1 MQAPVQG
8 LQLQIVLVLLA
19 REAAE
24 DAAIPQACIYYRP
37 SFRDARAGIVQ
48 GLLELRESELASDV
62 GEIGSVRFALAS
74 HQVTGS
80 TLAFA
85 EEEALPP
92 RCVSG
97 WLGFKCRRAQRAHIS
112 SVRL

>member
-85 EEEALPP
+85 EEQPLPP
-92 RCVSG
+92 RSVSPS
-97 WLGFKCRRAQRAHIS
+97 LALQCRPFHPPH
-112 SVRL
+112 